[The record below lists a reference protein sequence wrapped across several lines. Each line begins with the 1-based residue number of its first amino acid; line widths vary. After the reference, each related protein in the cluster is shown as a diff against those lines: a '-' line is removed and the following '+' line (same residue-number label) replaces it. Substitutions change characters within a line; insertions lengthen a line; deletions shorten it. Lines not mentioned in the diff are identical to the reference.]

1 MSMLIGRVASGSF
14 AANPGRSGRIDQTKS
29 GQPRSRRD
37 THSKYLRG
45 EDVVIARAGRPVAR
59 MVACSS
65 RVGQRPGRGTWRD
78 KIWISEDF
86 EESDEEFIR
95 DFDEASRRVLE

>member
-1 MSMLIGRVASGSF
+1 MTRTVNVYEAKTRLSELLNAVEA
-14 AANPGRSGRIDQTKS
+14 
-29 GQPRSRRD
+29 
-37 THSKYLRG
+37 G

-59 MVACSS
+59 MVACSG

-86 EESDEEFIR
+86 EDSDEEFAR
-95 DFDEASRRVLE
+95 DFDEASRRGLE

>member
-1 MSMLIGRVASGSF
+1 MTRTVNVYEAKTRLSELLKAVEA
-14 AANPGRSGRIDQTKS
+14 
-29 GQPRSRRD
+29 
-37 THSKYLRG
+37 G

-59 MVACSS
+59 MVACSG

-86 EESDEEFIR
+86 EASDEEFVL
-95 DFDEASRRVLE
+95 DFDEASRRGLE